1 MLSLGIYELTH
12 PESLSE
18 VELKEILKNRCIDFS
33 NYKSSSKSELIELY
47 KRVALPLPQR
57 QSEDSEN
64 LDIKREDEATS
75 SINEAHR
82 NSISSNG
89 VNSMKTARN
98 QTIEESKP
106 VCTRSKST
114 MNELTPKRTYL
125 HKLSNTTKCNSIDK
139 RTCDEKH
146 DGAPLKKRQK
156 ITWP

>member
-1 MLSLGIYELTH
+1 MLSLGVYELTH

-18 VELKEILKNRCIDFS
+18 EELEEILKNRCIDFS
-33 NYKSSSKSELIELY
+33 NYKNSSKSELIELY

-64 LDIKREDEATS
+64 LDIKRKDEATS
-75 SINEAHR
+75 SIKEYHR

-89 VNSMKTARN
+89 VNSTKTAKS

-114 MNELTPKRTYL
+114 INELTPKRTCL
-125 HKLSNTTKCNSIDK
+125 HKLSNTTKYNSIDK
-139 RTCDEKH
+139 RTCDEKQ